1 MNISIQ
7 KIILAIFAAIGSV
20 FMMVSAIGT
29 LWAWT
34 TPDVSLGFRFM
45 FPLLAAS
52 LFALVFMLSMA
63 LLPEPSRESDSSN
76 PTPVSVSTAGKK
88 LFRH

>member
-1 MNISIQ
+1 MNIQVQ
-7 KIILAIFAAIGSV
+7 KITLALLAAIGSV
-20 FMMVSAIGT
+20 LMMASAIGT

-45 FPLLAAS
+45 FPLFVAS

-63 LLPEPSRESDSSN
+63 LLPEPGR
-76 PTPVSVSTAGKK
+76 
-88 LFRH
+88 

>member
-1 MNISIQ
+1 MNTLAQTIT
-7 KIILAIFAAIGSV
+7 LAIFAAIGSV
-20 FMMVSAIGT
+20 FMMASAIGT

-52 LFALVFMLSMA
+52 LFALVFKLSMA
-63 LLPEPSRESDSSN
+63 LLPEPSGKSGSSN
-76 PTPVSVSTAGKK
+76 PTPISNPLAD
-88 LFRH
+88 L

>member
-1 MNISIQ
+1 MNLPVQ
-7 KIILAIFAAIGSV
+7 KITLAILATIGSV
-20 FMMVSAIGT
+20 FMMASAIGT

-34 TPDVSLGFRFM
+34 TPDASLGFRFM

-63 LLPEPSRESDSSN
+63 LLPEPSSN
-76 PTPVSVSTAGKK
+76 PSPLSSPPALQAKS
-88 LFRH
+88 

>member
-1 MNISIQ
+1 MNIPVQ
-7 KIILAIFAAIGSV
+7 KITLAVLATIGSV
-20 FMMVSAIGT
+20 FMMASAIGT

-63 LLPEPSRESDSSN
+63 LLPEPSSN
-76 PTPVSVSTAGKK
+76 PMPISS
-88 LFRH
+88 

>member
-1 MNISIQ
+1 MNIPVQ
-7 KIILAIFAAIGSV
+7 KITLAVLATIGSV
-20 FMMVSAIGT
+20 FMMASAIGT

-52 LFALVFMLSMA
+52 LFALVFMLSMTLVGIIMPA
-63 LLPEPSRESDSSN
+63 TRRLP
-76 PTPVSVSTAGKK
+76 
-88 LFRH
+88 

>member
-1 MNISIQ
+1 
-7 KIILAIFAAIGSV
+7 
-20 FMMVSAIGT
+20 MMASAIGT

-34 TPDVSLGFRFM
+34 TPEVSLGFRFM

-63 LLPEPSRESDSSN
+63 LLPDPSGN
-76 PTPVSVSTAGKK
+76 PTPISSPPAPQAKS
-88 LFRH
+88 

>member
-1 MNISIQ
+1 MNIPVQ
-7 KIILAIFAAIGSV
+7 KITLAILATTGSV
-20 FMMVSAIGT
+20 FMMASAIGT

-52 LFALVFMLSMA
+52 LFALVFMLAMA
-63 LLPEPSRESDSSN
+63 LLPDPSSN
-76 PTPVSVSTAGKK
+76 PTPISSPPALQAKS
-88 LFRH
+88 

>member
-1 MNISIQ
+1 MNIPVQ
-7 KIILAIFAAIGSV
+7 KITLAILATIGSV
-20 FMMVSAIGT
+20 FMMASAIGT

-52 LFALVFMLSMA
+52 WFALVFMLSMA
-63 LLPEPSRESDSSN
+63 LLPEPN
-76 PTPVSVSTAGKK
+76 PPALQAKS
-88 LFRH
+88 

>member
-1 MNISIQ
+1 MNIPVQ
-7 KIILAIFAAIGSV
+7 KITLAILATIGSV
-20 FMMVSAIGT
+20 FMMASAIGT

-45 FPLLAAS
+45 FPLLASS

-63 LLPEPSRESDSSN
+63 LLPDPSGN
-76 PTPVSVSTAGKK
+76 PTPISSPPALQAKS
-88 LFRH
+88 

>member
-1 MNISIQ
+1 MNTPVQ
-7 KIILAIFAAIGSV
+7 KITLAILATTGSV
-20 FMMVSAIGT
+20 FMMASAIGT

-63 LLPEPSRESDSSN
+63 LLPEPNQPALQAKS
-76 PTPVSVSTAGKK
+76 
-88 LFRH
+88 

>member
-1 MNISIQ
+1 MNIPVQ
-7 KIILAIFAAIGSV
+7 KITLAILATIGSV
-20 FMMVSAIGT
+20 FMMASAIGT

-52 LFALVFMLSMA
+52 LFALVFMLTMA
-63 LLPEPSRESDSSN
+63 LLPEPN
-76 PTPVSVSTAGKK
+76 PPALQARS
-88 LFRH
+88 

>member
-1 MNISIQ
+1 MNSPVQ
-7 KIILAIFAAIGSV
+7 KITLAIFAAIGSV
-20 FMMVSAIGT
+20 FMMASAIGT

-52 LFALVFMLSMA
+52 LFALVFMLSMTLVGVMMPA
-63 LLPEPSRESDSSN
+63 TR
-76 PTPVSVSTAGKK
+76 
-88 LFRH
+88 R

>member
-1 MNISIQ
+1 MNTPVQ
-7 KIILAIFAAIGSV
+7 KITLAILATIGSV
-20 FMMVSAIGT
+20 FMMASAIGT

-63 LLPEPSRESDSSN
+63 LLPEPNQPALQAKS
-76 PTPVSVSTAGKK
+76 
-88 LFRH
+88 

>member
-1 MNISIQ
+1 
-7 KIILAIFAAIGSV
+7 
-20 FMMVSAIGT
+20 MMASAIGT

-63 LLPEPSRESDSSN
+63 LLPEPSSN
-76 PTPVSVSTAGKK
+76 PMPISS
-88 LFRH
+88 

>member
-1 MNISIQ
+1 MNTSVQ
-7 KIILAIFAAIGSV
+7 KITLAILATIGSV
-20 FMMVSAIGT
+20 FMMASAIGT

-63 LLPEPSRESDSSN
+63 LLPEPN
-76 PTPVSVSTAGKK
+76 PPALQAKS
-88 LFRH
+88 

>member
-1 MNISIQ
+1 MDILAQ
-7 KIILAIFAAIGSV
+7 KITLAIFAAIGSAL
-20 FMMVSAIGT
+20 MIASAIGT

-52 LFALVFMLSMA
+52 LFALVFMLSMTLVGVMMPA
-63 LLPEPSRESDSSN
+63 TRRLP
-76 PTPVSVSTAGKK
+76 
-88 LFRH
+88 

>member
-1 MNISIQ
+1 MNILVQ
-7 KIILAIFAAIGSV
+7 KITLAIFAAIGSV
-20 FMMVSAIGT
+20 FMMASAIGT

-63 LLPEPSRESDSSN
+63 LLPEPN
-76 PTPVSVSTAGKK
+76 PPALQAKS
-88 LFRH
+88 